1 MITTISSSNGDF
13 QLSELLK
20 TGLIFKSSEMNW
32 KNAMEAAKKLGDGW
46 RLPTFAEFK
55 ILQTETE
62 LISQYDMVFWSYD
75 EYEENTE
82 CAYIWDISGIL
93 TGHWNKEE
101 SSFQAIAIR
110 IL

>member
-13 QLSELLK
+13 QLSELLS
-20 TGLIFKSSEMNW
+20 TGLIFKSNEMNW
-32 KNAMEAAKKLGDGW
+32 ESAMQAASKLGDGW
-46 RLPTFAEFK
+46 RLPTFAEFE

-62 LISQYDMVFWSYD
+62 LISQYDMVFWSHD

-82 CAYIWDISGIL
+82 CAYIWDMSGIL

-101 SSFQAIAIR
+101 SCYYAFAIR
-110 IL
+110 ML

>member
-1 MITTISSSNGDF
+1 MTTTISSSNGDF

-32 KNAMEAAKKLGDGW
+32 KNAMEAAEKLGDGW
-46 RLPTFAEFK
+46 RLPTFAEFN
-55 ILQTETE
+55 ILQNETN
-62 LISQYDMVFWSYD
+62 IMGQYNGVFWSYD
-75 EYEENTE
+75 ESSENTD
-82 CAYIWDISGIL
+82 CALIWDTEGVM
-93 TGHWNKEE
+93 TGEWNKSE

>member
-46 RLPTFAEFK
+46 RLPTK
-55 ILQTETE
+55 KETE
-62 LISQYDMVFWSYD
+62 VSNHLWG
-75 EYEENTE
+75 
-82 CAYIWDISGIL
+82 CWDADDHGYSNSHRQFDCIPVRDL
-93 TGHWNKEE
+93 KDD
-101 SSFQAIAIR
+101 
-110 IL
+110 